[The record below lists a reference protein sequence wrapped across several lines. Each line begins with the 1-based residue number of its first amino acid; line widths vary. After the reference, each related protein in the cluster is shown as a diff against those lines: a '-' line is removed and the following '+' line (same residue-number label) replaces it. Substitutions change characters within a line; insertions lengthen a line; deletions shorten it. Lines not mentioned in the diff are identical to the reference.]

1 MSQCWPRSL
10 SPYDVTRPQWIKW
23 DDPHCICF
31 SAANSCPTSPRGGS
45 GGIVGHRMPTV
56 VPNLM
61 PLAAAYAAHA
71 RSKDVVAPPVE
82 EKLELPPAVVA
93 PPVAPTATPPI
104 RPALP
109 EVRHTPPEVR
119 PTPREV
125 SKVRFKFYLKF
136 LQKKQTKKKVQLRI
150 TVKSLYIRC
159 AKSQNLNDSRFVLQL
174 SLPNPLKP
182 GVKLWVKM

>member
-1 MSQCWPRSL
+1 
-10 SPYDVTRPQWIKW
+10 
-23 DDPHCICF
+23 
-31 SAANSCPTSPRGGS
+31 
-45 GGIVGHRMPTV
+45 MPTV

-125 SKVRFKFYLKF
+125 SNSASNL
-136 LQKKQTKKKVQLRI
+136 
-150 TVKSLYIRC
+150 VKSGGVMEAWTNDRHFAILYT
-159 AKSQNLNDSRFVLQL
+159 DSNFTEISSKRSSWELL
-174 SLPNPLKP
+174 
-182 GVKLWVKM
+182 